1 MNSYETKVPQG
12 NLLIV
17 LWFAST
23 FMVGTLVL
31 TVPVLTRLL
40 VLFMVLS
47 SSLMSACCGMM
58 KSIEAVSMLCTRVR
72 QFPADLCQC
81 FGLELLDCT
90 SIYSAP
96 TASSSISTSQTTS
109 ASRVKLKVGTSAN
122 ARTVPAES
130 TSTACR
136 GLGGWQEQVVRV
148 GRYLRKNKQ
157 IHEVAARVFCVV
169 SEQRAL
175 IAACA

>member
-1 MNSYETKVPQG
+1 MNSYETKVPHR

-72 QFPADLCQC
+72 QFPADLC

-96 TASSSISTSQTTS
+96 TASPSISTSQTTS

-130 TSTACR
+130 KSTACR
-136 GLGGWQEQVVRV
+136 GLGWWQEQVVRV
-148 GRYLRKNKQ
+148 G
-157 IHEVAARVFCVV
+157 V
-169 SEQRAL
+169 SRT
-175 IAACA
+175 IS